1 MQAYYIKYMKKKIL
15 VVDDE
20 AHIIKIVKARLEANN
35 YEVLTAY
42 DGLSGIDK
50 AVKFKPDLILLDL
63 MMPVMDGYEACRR
76 LKADPDTKGIPILVF
91 SATSQP
97 NVIEKAT
104 QAGAADFIE
113 KPFDGDVL
121 TYEIDMIVNRRKGGE
136 KEDISNR

>member
-1 MQAYYIKYMKKKIL
+1 MKKKIL

-20 AHIIKIVKARLEANN
+20 AHVLKIVKARLEAND

-63 MMPVMDGYEACRR
+63 MMPVMDGYEACQR
-76 LKADPDTKGIPILVF
+76 LKTDPNTKDIPVIVF

-97 NVIEKAT
+97 SVIERVNQIGAT
-104 QAGAADFIE
+104 DFIE

-121 TYEIDMIVNRRKGGE
+121 TYEIDMIVNRRKGAE
-136 KEDISNR
+136 KTDIGNR